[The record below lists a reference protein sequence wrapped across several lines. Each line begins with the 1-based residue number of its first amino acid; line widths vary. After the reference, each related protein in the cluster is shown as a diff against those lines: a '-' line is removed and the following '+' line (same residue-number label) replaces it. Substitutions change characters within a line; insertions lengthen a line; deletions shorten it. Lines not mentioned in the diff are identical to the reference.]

1 MAHPRTEV
9 ADIAAYYSFIYPE
22 CYGTKQRKGLRQSRN
37 WPQVGP
43 KGPEESLR
51 HGPLHFV
58 FGLFMICCDALCA
71 TYGPVEEY
79 GRSIQ
84 GRNYV

>member
-1 MAHPRTEV
+1 MAHPQTEV

-22 CYGTKQRKGLRQSRN
+22 CYGTKQRKGVRRSRN
-37 WPQVGP
+37 WA
-43 KGPEESLR
+43 LR
-51 HGPLHFV
+51 DQKRASGGPLHFV
-58 FGLFMICCDALCA
+58 FGLFMVCYDALCP

-79 GRSIQ
+79 GRSNQ